1 MGRRMAGTQGKLRE
15 LATCCM
21 FFWRVWAH
29 GARIQGL
36 NSWHSCFGRPL
47 TWFDFKDWHS
57 LVINLPQ
64 PDDDKQSEGA
74 SCGSGGGCSAGEPCG
89 SGLEKVYPTV
99 AVRYGYMRTVGE
111 FRYASPDMKFGCGAN
126 VIIQTRRGIEFG
138 EMVSLTCDGCD
149 KSVSREQIK
158 NYVAASGSD
167 YYNFSNGKILRLAT
181 PDDEAEW
188 EHLRAETIKKKKFC
202 QERADQHNLPM
213 KVLECEHLFGGERTI
228 FYFMSESRVDFRDL
242 VRGLASEFRTRIEM
256 RQVGARDEARLLA
269 DYETCGRECCC
280 KNFLKSL
287 KPVSMKMA
295 KMQKATLDPAKVS
308 GRCGRLKCCLRY
320 EHTTYEEL
328 DRKLPNMGKRVQTA
342 QGVGKVIGR
351 QILTQLVLIAT
362 DDGGR
367 LTLPIEDVWEVG
379 KPVPASVQEKLSEA
393 GAERSQPTPE
403 SRTGDRGGE
412 RRSGNK
418 KKSRGSD
425 GPSNRVETDDEASQT
440 DQPDTDEISVL
451 DDADTSEMAPEASP
465 SSDTSSESGRGSSA
479 DSGEDKPARRGRSR
493 RGRRG
498 RSRNRGSQSKRP
510 DGQSPEGN
518 RPSGNP
524 PTGNGPSAD

>member
-1 MGRRMAGTQGKLRE
+1 M
-15 LATCCM
+15 
-21 FFWRVWAH
+21 
-29 GARIQGL
+29 
-36 NSWHSCFGRPL
+36 
-47 TWFDFKDWHS
+47 
-57 LVINLPQ
+57 VINLPQ
-64 PDDDKQSEGA
+64 PDDEKKPAAS
-74 SCGSGGGCSAGEPCG
+74 SCGTGGGCSSGEPCG

-126 VIIQTRRGIEFG
+126 VIIQTRRGIEYG

-158 NYVAASGSD
+158 SYVAASGSD

-188 EHLRAETIKKKKFC
+188 EHLRAETLNKKKFC

-328 DRKLPNMGKRVQTA
+328 DKKLPNMGKRVQTT

-351 QILTQLVLIAT
+351 QILTQLVLLAT

-379 KPVPASVQEKLSEA
+379 TPVPASVQEKLAEA
-393 GAERSQPTPE
+393 ASQQRQSAPARP
-403 SRTGDRGGE
+403 SGDRSSKDKGGE
-412 RRSGNK
+412 KRSGNRK
-418 KKSRGSD
+418 RGRKPDST
-425 GPSNRVETDDEASQT
+425 SNR
-440 DQPDTDEISVL
+440 P
-451 DDADTSEMAPEASP
+451 
-465 SSDTSSESGRGSSA
+465 ESGGKAPQADRAGQTNPPGSANTGSTKTPSGTNPSTDTTKGGGDDQRGDKSS
-479 DSGEDKPARRGRSR
+479 KRNRGK
-493 RGRRG
+493 RGRRN
-498 RSRNRGSQSKRP
+498 RSRNRGPRSNRP
-510 DGQSPEGN
+510 EGQSPSGQAPGGKSSDGN

-524 PTGNGPSAD
+524 PTGNGPSADK

>member
-1 MGRRMAGTQGKLRE
+1 
-15 LATCCM
+15 
-21 FFWRVWAH
+21 
-29 GARIQGL
+29 
-36 NSWHSCFGRPL
+36 
-47 TWFDFKDWHS
+47 

-64 PDDDKQSEGA
+64 PDDEMQPAAS
-74 SCGSGGGCSAGEPCG
+74 SCGSGGGCSSGEPCG

-99 AVRYGYMRTVGE
+99 AVRYGYMHTVGE

-158 NYVAASGSD
+158 RYVAASGSD

-188 EHLRAETIKKKKFC
+188 DHLRAETLNKKKFC
-202 QERADQHNLPM
+202 QERADEHNLPM

-328 DRKLPNMGKRVQTA
+328 DKKLPNMGKRVQTP

-351 QILTQLVLIAT
+351 QILTQLVLLAT

-367 LTLPIEDVWEVG
+367 LTVPVEDVWEVG
-379 KPVPASVQEKLSEA
+379 KPAPASVQEKLAEA
-393 GAERSQPTPE
+393 AQPQRQSMPQVSSGEMRSGEMRSGDRIRDDRNREDRSRGGRPDSTSNRVDAGGVTPQ
-403 SRTGDRGGE
+403 SDRPARADRGGPSDE
-412 RRSGNK
+412 SVADDSNAEADATTAESADTGADASPDATQPSGDDQ
-418 KKSRGSD
+418 RGD
-425 GPSNRVETDDEASQT
+425 NASNRNR
-440 DQPDTDEISVL
+440 P
-451 DDADTSEMAPEASP
+451 
-465 SSDTSSESGRGSSA
+465 
-479 DSGEDKPARRGRSR
+479 R
-493 RGRRG
+493 RGRRN
-498 RSRNRGSQSKRP
+498 RSRKRGPRSNRGEGNSP
-510 DGQSPEGN
+510 DGN
-518 RPSGNP
+518 RSSGNP
-524 PTGNGPSAD
+524 PTGNGPSADK

>member
-1 MGRRMAGTQGKLRE
+1 M
-15 LATCCM
+15 
-21 FFWRVWAH
+21 
-29 GARIQGL
+29 
-36 NSWHSCFGRPL
+36 
-47 TWFDFKDWHS
+47 
-57 LVINLPQ
+57 VINLPQ
-64 PDDDKQSEGA
+64 PDNDKKSEGA

-89 SGLEKVYPTV
+89 SGLEKVYPTA

-111 FRYASPDMKFGCGAN
+111 FKYASPEMKFGCGAN

-149 KSVSREQIK
+149 KSISRDQIK
-158 NYVAASGSD
+158 SYVAASGSD

-188 EHLRAETIKKKKFC
+188 EHLRAETLKKKKFC

-328 DRKLPNMGKRVQTA
+328 DKKLPNMGKRVQTA

-351 QILTQLVLIAT
+351 QILTQLVLLAT

-367 LTLPIEDVWEVG
+367 LTLPVEDVWELG
-379 KPVPASVQEKLSEA
+379 KPAPAGAQEKIAKAETQQRRPAPDGPS
-393 GAERSQPTPE
+393 GERS
-403 SRTGDRGGE
+403 GE
-412 RRSGNK
+412 KRSGSRRK
-418 KKSRGSD
+418 GRGSD
-425 GPSNRVETDDEASQT
+425 APSRRAESGDATRSSGQPVAGEASRDSTTTPT
-440 DQPDTDEISVL
+440 DSK
-451 DDADTSEMAPEASP
+451 APPSPP
-465 SSDTSSESGRGSSA
+465 SSAEPGA
-479 DSGEDKPARRGRSR
+479 DGPTAPSSGEQRGDKSQKRGRSR
-493 RGRRG
+493 RGRRN
-498 RSRNRGSQSKRP
+498 RSRNRGSRSK
-510 DGQSPEGN
+510 GQSGN
-518 RPSGNP
+518 SSDDNRSSGNT